1 MLIVVEHRDVTS
13 FLQLLLDLEA
23 AGCADVLKIDSAEAA
38 RQKANR
44 MYDFIH
50 ILAADAQGNR
60 IHITE
65 IFEEDALAFHDRHSS
80 FRADVAQSQNR
91 RAIGHDRNGVPAAGQ
106 LITLGRVLLD
116 CQTGSCHTGGVSDRQ
131 SFTRAGLCPGVHFQ
145 LAAQLAMQ
153 LHCFFC
159 VIHARF
165 LLYSSC
171 PLVRITF

>member
-106 LITLGRVLLD
+106 FIALGRVFFD
-116 CQTGSCHTGGVSDRQ
+116 CQ
-131 SFTRAGLCPGVHFQ
+131 TRAGLCPGVHFQ